1 MYKSRKK
8 GKMYFAFLNIRN
20 SYVYIIDDLFILY
33 KTGKY
38 DETVEKRQ
46 TQYDKIQIKL
56 SLVY

>member
-1 MYKSRKK
+1 
-8 GKMYFAFLNIRN
+8 MYFAFLNIRN
-20 SYVYIIDDLFILY
+20 SYVYIIVDLFILY